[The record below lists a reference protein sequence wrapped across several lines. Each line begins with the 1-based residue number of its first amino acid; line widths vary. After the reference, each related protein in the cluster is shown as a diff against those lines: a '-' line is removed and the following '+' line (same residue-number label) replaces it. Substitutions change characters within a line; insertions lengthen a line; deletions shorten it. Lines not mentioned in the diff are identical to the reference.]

1 MAEEK
6 DKVKEEAVAD
16 VAEGKTDLQN
26 QLQEKQNKI
35 EELDDRFKRVLAEFE
50 NYKKRSAKERDT
62 LYHSV
67 IADIVSSML
76 PVMDNLEK
84 AVNAKTEDTAYQE
97 GVKLV
102 YTQFNDVWHKFGVQ
116 KIETVGKTFDPE
128 LHEAVASVVDENLGE
143 KEIKEEFRA
152 GYKIGSKVIRHS
164 MVSVA
169 N

>member
-6 DKVKEEAVAD
+6 ENVKEEKDELEVLKETLA
-16 VAEGKTDLQN
+16 
-26 QLQEKQNKI
+26 EKQNKI
-35 EELDDRFKRVLAEFE
+35 DELDDRFKRVMAEFE
-50 NYKKRSAKERDT
+50 NFKKRSSKEREG
-62 LYHSV
+62 LYNSL
-67 IADIVSSML
+67 IADIVSSIL
-76 PVMDNLEK
+76 PAMDNLEK
-84 AVNAKTEDTAYQE
+84 AVSTKTEDTAYQE

-102 YTQFNDVWHKFGVQ
+102 YTQFNDVLNKFGVQ

-128 LHEAVASVVDENLGE
+128 LHEAVASVVDESLGE

>member
-6 DKVKEEAVAD
+6 ENVKEEKDELEVLKETLA
-16 VAEGKTDLQN
+16 
-26 QLQEKQNKI
+26 EKQNKI
-35 EELDDRFKRVLAEFE
+35 DELDDRFKRVMAEFE
-50 NYKKRSAKERDT
+50 NFKKRSSKEREG
-62 LYHSV
+62 LYNSL
-67 IADIVSSML
+67 IADIVSSIL
-76 PVMDNLEK
+76 PAMDNLEK
-84 AVNAKTEDTAYQE
+84 AVSTKTEDTAYQE

-102 YTQFNDVWHKFGVQ
+102 YTQFNDVLNKFGVQ

-128 LHEAVASVVDENLGE
+128 LHEAVASVADESLGE

>member
-6 DKVKEEAVAD
+6 ENVKEEKDELEVLKETLA
-16 VAEGKTDLQN
+16 
-26 QLQEKQNKI
+26 EKQNKI
-35 EELDDRFKRVLAEFE
+35 DELDDRFKRVMAEFE
-50 NYKKRSAKERDT
+50 NFKKRSSKEREG
-62 LYHSV
+62 LYNSL
-67 IADIVSSML
+67 IADIVSSIL
-76 PVMDNLEK
+76 PAMDNLET
-84 AVNAKTEDTAYQE
+84 AVSTTTEDTAYQE

-102 YTQFNDVWHKFGVQ
+102 YTQFNDVLNKFGVQ

-128 LHEAVASVVDENLGE
+128 LHEAVASVTDESLGE

>member
-16 VAEGKTDLQN
+16 VAEGKADLQN

-102 YTQFNDVWHKFGVQ
+102 YTQFNDVLHKFGVQ

>member
-6 DKVKEEAVAD
+6 ENVKEEKDELEVLKETLA
-16 VAEGKTDLQN
+16 
-26 QLQEKQNKI
+26 EKQNKI
-35 EELDDRFKRVLAEFE
+35 DELDDRFKRVMAEFE
-50 NYKKRSAKERDT
+50 NFKKRSSKEREG
-62 LYHSV
+62 LYNSL
-67 IADIVSSML
+67 IADIVSSIL
-76 PVMDNLEK
+76 PAMDNLEK
-84 AVNAKTEDTAYQE
+84 AVSTKTEDTAYQE

-102 YTQFNDVWHKFGVQ
+102 YTQFNDVLNKFGVQ
-116 KIETVGKTFDPE
+116 KIETVGKIFDPE
-128 LHEAVASVVDENLGE
+128 LHEAVASVVDESLGE